1 MAITQVQD
9 SVNERCVALSVKAS
23 KITGRVLAKAMQ
35 AFLNKM
41 NKSGV
46 KHGKQSIKSLAKQGA
61 SLESVEISGE
71 DIGAFNKIARKYNID
86 FALQKDISVDPPN
99 WVVFFKAKD
108 SKALESAFKE
118 FSRGILQPGKSNKPP
133 MLDKLNKFKEIASA
147 ADAPAKD
154 RSRGE
159 VSL

>member
-1 MAITQVQD
+1 MQD

-23 KITGRVLAKAMQ
+23 KITGQLLAKAMQ
-35 AFLNKM
+35 AFLNKVS
-41 NKSGV
+41 KPGV
-46 KHGKQSIKSLAKQGA
+46 KHGKQSIKSLARQGA

-71 DIGAFNKIARKYNID
+71 DIGSFNKVARKYNID
-86 FALQKDISVDPPN
+86 FALQKDTSADPPN

-118 FSRGILQPGKSNKPP
+118 FSRGILKPDKVSKPP
-133 MLDKLNKFKEIASA
+133 MLDKLNKFREIANA

-154 RSRGE
+154 RGRGE